1 MRKIFFKG
9 SDLKIFGTDGIR
21 GEAGSDITPLT
32 TLKAGLA
39 AGIYFK
45 SANAK
50 NLGTISRE
58 SNAQNAN
65 TPLES
70 HESKAQPNTILHESS
85 NESPQNIDSPK
96 IPPQKTNIILIG
108 KDTRRSGYMIEN
120 GLVSAFTAL
129 GFNVIQVGPMP
140 TPAIA
145 FLTED
150 MRCDAGIMISASH
163 NPYYDN
169 GIKFFDARGYKLDSQ
184 KEVEIE
190 NIYNDDDALLS
201 HFKTHA
207 NIGHSKRI
215 DDVIGRYIVHIKNS
229 FPKNL
234 NLNGIKIVVDCA
246 NGAGYKVAPIIFS
259 ELGAEVVAIN
269 NAPNGYNINE
279 SCGAMHPEILAQKVC
294 EVGADVGFALD
305 GDADRLIVVDNKG
318 QIISGDKVLG
328 ALALYLKRQKCLK
341 NNGIVTTIMSN
352 IALERF
358 LERHNINMIRANVGD
373 KFVLEAMNAHNY
385 SFGGEQSGH
394 IIFSDYA
401 KTGDGILSALQVLA
415 LMLTKNRTSSE
426 VLNPFSLYP
435 QVLKNIAIPH
445 KKQLLSALESQ
456 YVRLIAPEI
465 RHIIRYSGT
474 ENKLRILLEGRDKKL
489 LESTMGELEAFFE
502 KAICG
507 V

>member
-1 MRKIFFKG
+1 M
-9 SDLKIFGTDGIR
+9 KIFGTDGIR
-21 GEAGSDITPLT
+21 GEAGSDITPFT
-32 TLKAGLA
+32 ALKAGLA

-45 SANAK
+45 NCPK
-50 NLGTISRE
+50 NDLPKHT
-58 SNAQNAN
+58 N
-65 TPLES
+65 T
-70 HESKAQPNTILHESS
+70 
-85 NESPQNIDSPK
+85 
-96 IPPQKTNIILIG
+96 ILIG

-169 GIKFFDARGYKLDSQ
+169 GIKFFDLRGYKLDER
-184 KEVEIE
+184 KEEQIE
-190 NIYNDDDALLS
+190 RIYNDEKTLTS
-201 HFKTHA
+201 HFKTRA
-207 NIGHSKRI
+207 NIGASKRI

-234 NLNGIKIVVDCA
+234 NLNGVKIIVDCA

-259 ELGAEVVAIN
+259 ELGAEVIAIN

-279 SCGAMHPEILAQKVC
+279 SCGAMHPEILAQKVV

-318 QIISGDKVLG
+318 QIVSGDKVLG
-328 ALALYLKRQKCLK
+328 ALSLYLKRQKCLR

-352 IALERF
+352 VALERF
-358 LERHNINMIRANVGD
+358 CAKHNIDMIRANVGD
-373 KFVLEAMNAHNY
+373 KFVLEAMIAQGY

-415 LMLTKNRTSSE
+415 LMLKANRASSE

-435 QVLKNIAIPH
+435 QVLKNIDISH
-445 KKQLLSALESQ
+445 KKTPLDSLESR
-456 YVRLIAPEI
+456 YKKLIVDEI

-474 ENKLRILLEGRDKKL
+474 ENKLRILLEGKDKKL
-489 LESTMGELEAFFE
+489 LESTMCELEAFFKKE
-502 KAICG
+502 ISCG
-507 V
+507 